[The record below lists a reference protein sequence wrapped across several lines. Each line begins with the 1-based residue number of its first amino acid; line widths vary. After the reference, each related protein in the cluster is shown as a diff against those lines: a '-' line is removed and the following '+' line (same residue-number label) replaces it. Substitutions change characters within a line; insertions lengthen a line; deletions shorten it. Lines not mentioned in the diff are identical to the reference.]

1 MKIKD
6 IREKNRKDLEENL
19 GELRNKLVKIRFD
32 VSAKQMK
39 NHREIR
45 KIKKD
50 IAMILTHLHQNSL
63 R

>member
-1 MKIKD
+1 VKIKD
-6 IREKNRKDLEENL
+6 IREKNRKDLEEDL
-19 GELRNKLVKIRFD
+19 SELRNKLVKIRFD

>member
-1 MKIKD
+1 VKIKD

>member
-1 MKIKD
+1 VKIKD

-50 IAMILTHLHQNSL
+50 IAMILTHLNQNSL